1 MKKGPIENFGKEAGS
16 FFLEKAL
23 SLLKGDLSRETLH
36 KRTVLLGRLGVRLVA
51 SRRRIMLANLRMV
64 FPEWDNAAIERVV
77 GEAVKNICHGF
88 VDLFHYA
95 YHMDRIKDIVRVEK
109 NGVLESLVANRR
121 GYILATG
128 HVGFFPMLGIPL
140 VLNGVPFGPVFRA
153 PHDKRLQD
161 EFDKVVTLAG
171 FTNIPDRPPMTVL
184 KRSLQVLRR
193 GGGVMIAF
201 DMHPA
206 DSPAIEVDFC
216 GRKTP
221 MFPLVVRLA
230 ARTGL
235 PIVRTQVLKEADGI
249 HYRVTYL
256 PPMEV
261 PPEAAQEGSALTGE
275 ILQDLASW
283 LSDIIL
289 RNPEQYWWIH
299 RRWRDLT
306 P

>member
-1 MKKGPIENFGKEAGS
+1 MKNKAIKNFGKEAGS

-23 SLLKGDLSRETLH
+23 SIFKGDLSRETLQR
-36 KRTVLLGRLGVRLVA
+36 KTALLGRLGVRLAA
-51 SRRRIMLANLRMV
+51 SRRRIMLTNLRMA
-64 FPEWDNAAIERVV
+64 FPEWDHATIERTA
-77 GEAVKNICHGF
+77 GEAVKNICHGV

-95 YHMDRIKDIVRVEK
+95 YHMDRVRDIVRVEK
-109 NGVLESLVANRR
+109 NGVLEELAADRR

-128 HVGFFPMLGIPL
+128 HVGFFPLLGIPL
-140 VLNGVPFGPVFRA
+140 VLNGIPFGPVFRA
-153 PHDKRLQD
+153 PHDKRLQI
-161 EFDKVVTLAG
+161 EFDKVVELAG

-184 KRSLQVLRR
+184 KRSLNVLRK

-235 PIVRTQVLKEADGI
+235 PIVRTQVLKEADGV

>member
-1 MKKGPIENFGKEAGS
+1 MQSKAIKNFNKEAGS
-16 FFLEKAL
+16 FLLEKAL
-23 SLLKGDLSRETLH
+23 LIFKKDLSRITLQ
-36 KRTVLLGRLGVRLVA
+36 KIIVFLGRLGIRLAA
-51 SRRRIMLANLRMV
+51 SRRRIMLTNLKMA
-64 FPEWDNAAIERVV
+64 FPEWDHATIKRTVD
-77 GEAVKNICHGF
+77 EAVKNICHGF
-88 VDLFHYA
+88 VDLFYYA
-95 YHMDRIKDIVRVEK
+95 YHMDQIQDVIRVEN
-109 NGVLESLVANRR
+109 NGVLERLAADRR
-121 GYILATG
+121 GFIVATG
-128 HVGFFPMLGIPL
+128 HLGFFPLLGIPL
-140 VLNGVPFGPVFRA
+140 VHNGIPFGPVFRA
-153 PHDKRLQD
+153 PHDKRLQA
-161 EFDKVVTLAG
+161 EFDKTVALAG
-171 FTNIPDRPPMTVL
+171 YTNIPDRPPMTVL
-184 KRSLQVLRR
+184 KRSLKVLRR

-235 PIVRTQVLKEADGI
+235 PIVRTHVLKEADGV

-261 PPEAAQEGSALTGE
+261 PPEAAQEGSVLTE
-275 ILQDLASW
+275 KLLQELASW
-283 LSDIIL
+283 LSDLIL
-289 RNPEQYWWIH
+289 KNPEQYWWIH

>member
-1 MKKGPIENFGKEAGS
+1 MKSRAIKNFNKEAGS
-16 FFLEKAL
+16 FVLEKAL
-23 SLLKGDLSRETLH
+23 SVFKRDFSRETLQR
-36 KRTVLLGRLGVRLVA
+36 KTVLLGRLGVRLAA
-51 SRRRIMLANLRMV
+51 SRRRIMLTNLKMA
-64 FPEWDNAAIERVV
+64 FPEWDYATLDRTA
-77 GEAVKNICHGF
+77 GEAVKNICHGI
-88 VDLFHYA
+88 VDLFYYA
-95 YHMDRIKDIVRVEK
+95 YHMDRIQDIVRVEN
-109 NGVLESLVANRR
+109 NGVLEELAAARKGFIV
-121 GYILATG
+121 ATG
-128 HVGFFPMLGIPL
+128 HLGFFPLLGIPL
-140 VLNGVPFGPVFRA
+140 VLNGIPFGPVFRA
-153 PHDKRLQD
+153 PHDKRLQM
-161 EFDKVVTLAG
+161 EFDKTVALAG
-171 FTNIPDRPPMTVL
+171 YTNIPDRPPLTVL

-235 PIVRTQVLKEADGI
+235 PIVKTHVLKEADGV

-275 ILQDLASW
+275 ILQELASW

>member
-1 MKKGPIENFGKEAGS
+1 MKSRAIKNFNKEAGS
-16 FFLEKAL
+16 ILLEKAL
-23 SLLKGDLSRETLH
+23 AVFKGNLSRENLQKT
-36 KRTVLLGRLGVRLVA
+36 TVLLGRTGVRLAA
-51 SRRRIMLANLRMV
+51 SRRRIMLANLRMA
-64 FPEWDNAAIERVV
+64 FPEWDHATIERTAE
-77 GEAVKNICHGF
+77 EAVKNICHGV
-88 VDLFHYA
+88 VDLFYYA
-95 YHMDRIKDIVRVEK
+95 YHIDRVRDIIRVEK
-109 NGVLESLVANRR
+109 NGVLEELAANRR
-121 GYILATG
+121 GFIVATG
-128 HVGFFPMLGIPL
+128 HVGFFPLLGMPL
-140 VLNGVPFGPVFRA
+140 VLNGIPFGPVFRA
-153 PHDKRLQD
+153 PHDKRLQM
-161 EFDKVVTLAG
+161 EFDKTVSLAG
-171 FTNIPDRPPMTVL
+171 YTNIPDRPPMTVL
-184 KRSLQVLRR
+184 KRSLKVLHK

-235 PIVRTQVLKEADGI
+235 PIVRTHVLKEADGI

-261 PPEAAQEGSALTGE
+261 PSEAAQEGSPLTGK
-275 ILQDLASW
+275 ILQELASW
-283 LSDIIL
+283 LSNIIL
-289 RNPEQYWWIH
+289 KNPEQYWWIH